1 MEAISLPS
9 IALIVYWVVE
19 ILKYVL
25 HNNEKFS
32 RLIPVL
38 AVVLGAV
45 FGIVAFYAAP
55 QIMPATDLFS
65 AIIIGGASGMSAT
78 GVNQIYKQLS
88 KYKTEDSG
96 NGNGNNI
103 NNNISGNGKSN
114 DNSKS
119 NGSGNGNNN
128 NISKSNGNKSS
139 SANGKEKE

>member
-1 MEAISLPS
+1 MEVISLPS

-55 QIMPATDLFS
+55 QIMPASDLFS

-78 GVNQIYKQLS
+78 GANQIYKQLL
-88 KYKTEDSG
+88 KYKNG
-96 NGNGNNI
+96 NGNGSVSAKNN
-103 NNNISGNGKSN
+103 GNGS
-114 DNSKS
+114 SK
-119 NGSGNGNNN
+119 GQGD
-128 NISKSNGNKSS
+128 K
-139 SANGKEKE
+139 

>member
-38 AVVLGAV
+38 AVVLGAAL
-45 FGIVAFYAAP
+45 GIVAFYAAP
-55 QIMPATDLFS
+55 QIIPATDLFS

-88 KYKTEDSG
+88 KYKTED
-96 NGNGNNI
+96 NGNNKE
-103 NNNISGNGKSN
+103 SGNNK
-114 DNSKS
+114 
-119 NGSGNGNNN
+119 GNGNNN
-128 NISKSNGNKSS
+128 GKSDKNS
-139 SANGKEKE
+139 SAKDKGKE